1 MQEFDDLYVNRNIF
15 SNEIKEWLKI
25 PNPNNRLLSL
35 VAATGTG
42 KSWFMVALYKWLS
55 QENGF
60 LPIWL
65 NLSKITD
72 DVDLTGHRPFDITSE
87 SDRDWWLNYIKGKAT
102 NQCKKLTTVHPMAT
116 FPTQFDLL
124 IQDLC
129 KECQGI
135 TPVLLV
141 DGYDEI
147 PTEDE
152 REYLLEHI
160 LHTFLGKH
168 CTRLLITRRDDKK
181 IPHHILSYDEA
192 IVIVPPFAREERY
205 QQIKKRST
213 NDKVNKIIEPYL
225 SGNPWINSFLYD
237 QVARRNPIEINQ
249 AILTRCLEALLE
261 RAGLQATHDYRD
273 LLVKM
278 GSQLPATWTAR
289 QLRQEMNLRLEEP
302 EIEALFEAGFIKNIE
317 KTPHYQIDPDLYNLL
332 QQLQELIGAAQDE

>member
-1 MQEFDDLYVNRNIF
+1 MQQFDDFYVNRDNF
-15 SNEIKEWLKI
+15 FETIKEWLRS

-35 VAATGTG
+35 VAATGIG
-42 KSWFMVALYKWLS
+42 KSWFMVALCKWLN

-65 NLSKITD
+65 NLSQLADETD
-72 DVDLTGHRPFDITSE
+72 LIGQKQLDIKLQP
-87 SDRDWWLNYIKGKAT
+87 DRDWWLNYIKQASQT
-102 NQCKKLTTVHPMAT
+102 QCKKLTAAHPMAT
-116 FPTQFDLL
+116 FQTQFDLL

-160 LHTFLGKH
+160 LHTFFGKH

-213 NDKVNKIIEPYL
+213 DDKVNKIIEPYL

-237 QVARRNPIEINQ
+237 QIASRNPIEINQ
-249 AILTRCLEALLE
+249 PILTRCLEELID

-317 KTPHYQIDPDLYNLL
+317 KTTRYQIDPDLYNLL
-332 QQLQELIGAAQDE
+332 QQLQRLTGGTQDE